1 MLNPRAADL
10 LRSEACVSKRAGMPD
25 VPPPLDPD
33 PTKADECEMLLGF
46 LRRQR
51 QTVLKAAEGLDDEQA
66 RWTPPG
72 RLTPI
77 IAILNHLPYV
87 EWRWVDGRYLGEEV
101 SRSEDIEFNVPPERT
116 LAQVIADYATRA
128 SRTEAIVRG
137 APSIDA
143 LCPGHPSQPPRPG
156 LNLRWVLLHLIEE
169 TAHHAGH
176 ADATREMLDGE
187 RLW

>member
-1 MLNPRAADL
+1 MTE
-10 LRSEACVSKRAGMPD
+10 S
-25 VPPPLDPD
+25 PPPLDPD
-33 PTKADECEMLLGF
+33 PRTADEREMLLGF

-51 QTVLKAAEGLDDEQA
+51 RTVLAAAEGLTDEQA
-66 RWTPPG
+66 RSTPPG

-101 SRSEDIEFNVPPERT
+101 TRSEEVEFNVPAERT
-116 LAQVIADYATRA
+116 LAEVIADYERRA
-128 SRTEAIVRG
+128 ARTEQVVRD

-156 LNLRWVLLHLIEE
+156 LDLRWVLLHLIEE

-176 ADATREMLDGE
+176 ADATREMLDGT

>member
-1 MLNPRAADL
+1 MDARGWPRL
-10 LRSEACVSKRAGMPD
+10 LRGSVGVVDHACVTDA
-25 VPPPLDPD
+25 PPPLDPD
-33 PTKADECEMLLGF
+33 PRTADEREMLLGF

-51 QTVLKAAEGLDDEQA
+51 ETVLRVAEGLTDEQA

-87 EWRWVDGRYLGEEV
+87 EWRWIDGRYLGEEV
-101 SRSEDIEFNVPPERT
+101 ARSEEVEFRVPPGRQ
-116 LAQVIADYATRA
+116 LDDVIADYRTRA
-128 SRTEAIVRG
+128 ARTEEIVRG
-137 APSIDA
+137 ASGVEA
-143 LCPGHPSQPPRPG
+143 ECPGHPSQPPRPG

-176 ADATREMLDGE
+176 ADATREMLDGTTI
-187 RLW
+187 W

>member
-1 MLNPRAADL
+1 MLRRRGRHN
-10 LRSEACVSKRAGMPD
+10 KRVG
-25 VPPPLDPD
+25 VTNTPPPLDPD
-33 PTKADECEMLLGF
+33 PTTADECEMLLGF

-51 QTVLKAAEGLDDEQA
+51 RTVLKAAEGLTDEQA

-101 SRSEDIEFNVPPERT
+101 SRSEDIEFNVPEERT
-116 LAQVIADYATRA
+116 LAQVIADYETRA
-128 SRTEAIVRG
+128 ARTEEIVRG
-137 APSIDA
+137 APSLDA

-156 LNLRWVLLHLIEE
+156 LNLRWVVLHLIEE

-176 ADATREMLDGE
+176 ADATREMLDGA

>member
-1 MLNPRAADL
+1 LQFDGVRVPR
-10 LRSEACVSKRAGMPD
+10 
-25 VPPPLDPD
+25 LDPD
-33 PTKADECEMLLGF
+33 PRTSDEREMLLGF

-51 QTVLKAAEGLDDEQA
+51 ETVLKTAEGLTDEQV

-101 SRSEDIEFNVPPERT
+101 SRSELEFQVPADRTIE
-116 LAQVIADYATRA
+116 QVIADYQTRA
-128 SRTEAIVRG
+128 SRTEAIVRA
-137 APSIDA
+137 APSVEVE
-143 LCPGHPSQPPRPG
+143 CPGHPSQPPRPG

-176 ADATREMLDGE
+176 ADATREMLDGS